1 MFNYIWY
8 ESSLIVVGKVRNI
21 YLKKRVKLKAI
32 KLEQVRTKVK
42 ASKTPEQTHT
52 NINTF
57 FTYIAKL

>member
-1 MFNYIWY
+1 MIWKFVNC
-8 ESSLIVVGKVRNI
+8 SWKSAK
-21 YLKKRVKLKAI
+21 YLLEAKVKLKAI